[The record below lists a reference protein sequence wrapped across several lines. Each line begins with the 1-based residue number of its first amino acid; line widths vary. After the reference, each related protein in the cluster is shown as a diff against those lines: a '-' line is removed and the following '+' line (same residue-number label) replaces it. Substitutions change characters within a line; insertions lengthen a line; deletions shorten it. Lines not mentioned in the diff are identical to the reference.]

1 MRTLVECVSKGGNLL
16 LNVGPT
22 AKGEIPDEC
31 LDILDEV
38 GGWMHENGAS
48 IYGCGNADLP
58 KPEWG
63 RYTRR
68 GDRLYAHILD
78 RGIGPIN
85 LRGLRNKVAY
95 ARLLAD
101 DSEIRLDRPWN
112 AAEYPDDAFVI
123 FPSAELPNDWDT
135 VVELALSD

>member
-1 MRTLVECVSKGGNLL
+1 
-16 LNVGPT
+16 
-22 AKGEIPDEC
+22 
-31 LDILDEV
+31 
-38 GGWMHENGAS
+38 MHENGAS

-85 LRGLRNKVAY
+85 LRGLQAKIAY

-101 DSEIRLDRPWN
+101 DSEIRLDSSVEHRR
-112 AAEYPDDAFVI
+112 VSRRCI
-123 FPSAELPNDWDT
+123 RHLPRR
-135 VVELALSD
+135 LSCPMTGTRSSSSR

>member
-1 MRTLVECVSKGGNLL
+1 MRS
-16 LNVGPT
+16 
-22 AKGEIPDEC
+22 
-31 LDILDEV
+31 

-85 LRGLRNKVAY
+85 LRGLRKDQLRPPAGRRFGDP
-95 ARLLAD
+95 AR
-101 DSEIRLDRPWN
+101 
-112 AAEYPDDAFVI
+112 
-123 FPSAELPNDWDT
+123 PS
-135 VVELALSD
+135 VE